1 MIYAKDN
8 ADFKSRRLRAV
19 KEDLNSGAATL
30 ARKTLE
36 DIIDFADC
44 CQAADTEELVMEL
57 TDLATQLGE
66 ARPSMVAVRNALQ
79 RWVSCLEHLPQ
90 EDLKAARGEAQVAA
104 EEVIE
109 ELRQSR
115 LLAVQECMKELK
127 DGMTIM
133 THSTSST
140 VMALFSACYQ
150 AGIKLEAIITES
162 RPGMEGRKLARF
174 LNKMAVP
181 TQFISEA
188 QMASFVPQAD
198 KVIVGADS
206 LLRDGTLVNKAG
218 SRLLALAARDSGVP
232 FWVLAESFKH
242 SLTAAEDVVLE
253 EMPTEEMQLEPLG
266 SVQVR
271 NIYFDLVPARL
282 ITAWVNEQGVRVEFQ
297 SLAEASRPP
306 LLGRD

>member
-1 MIYAKDN
+1 VIYAKDN

-19 KEDLNSGAATL
+19 KDDLNSGAATL

-44 CQAADTEELVMEL
+44 CQAADTAELISEL

-79 RWVSCLEHLPQ
+79 RWATCLEHLP
-90 EDLKAARGEAQVAA
+90 EDNLKAARGEAQVAA

-109 ELRQSR
+109 ELQQSR
-115 LLAVQECMKELK
+115 LAAVQECMKELR

-133 THSTSST
+133 THSTSSS

-188 QMASFVPQAD
+188 QMAYFVPQAD

-206 LLRDGTLVNKAG
+206 LLRDGALVNKAG

-242 SLTAAEDVVLE
+242 TLTTAEDVVLE
-253 EMPTEEMQLEPLG
+253 EMPEEEMQLEPLNC
-266 SVQVR
+266 VRVR

-297 SLAEASRPP
+297 SLAEASRVP
-306 LLGRD
+306 LLGRS